1 MQSMLKTQRHV
12 IKLTNVKIQMPV
24 AIQILVVQIPMVLLN
39 APVTPTGKS
48 ITMHQDSLAKIE
60 MNMKKAVTN
69 VKVTPNVATKKRA
82 LSVLAPLVT
91 NVLVVLLLTVPM
103 VTVHH
108 TLYVKLLVLM
118 SVDQTQSESKMIKDS
133 CANVLLLVIT
143 QIPHKPGQ
151 HQLMMNC
158 YVPWRLVDLVKAHV
172 LSIKQLV
179 ISHVLPREIT
189 FNFHN
194 VLITTNVTK
203 SIQSVLI
210 DVELWVIV
218 IISIKLMNV
227 FASMVLSH

>member
-69 VKVTPNVATKKRA
+69 VKVTPNAATKKRA
-82 LSVLAPLVT
+82 LSILAPLVT

-158 YVPWRLVDLVKAHV
+158 YVP
-172 LSIKQLV
+172 
-179 ISHVLPREIT
+179 
-189 FNFHN
+189 
-194 VLITTNVTK
+194 
-203 SIQSVLI
+203 
-210 DVELWVIV
+210 
-218 IISIKLMNV
+218 
-227 FASMVLSH
+227 